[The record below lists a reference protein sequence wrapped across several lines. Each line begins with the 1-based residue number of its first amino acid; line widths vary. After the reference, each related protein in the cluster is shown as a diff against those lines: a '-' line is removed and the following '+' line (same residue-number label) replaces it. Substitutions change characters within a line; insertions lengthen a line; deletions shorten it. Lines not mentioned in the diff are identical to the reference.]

1 MSFYNRNTKSHTAI
15 TIHIHLI
22 FERMSEYSCVISFQ
36 FVIRLK
42 MRCQIRKCN
51 PYTFEHDY
59 FILSAYQVFFQ
70 YNVVINYCIDS

>member
-1 MSFYNRNTKSHTAI
+1 MSFYNRNIKSHTTI
-15 TIHIHLI
+15 TVHIHLV
-22 FERMSEYSCVISFQ
+22 FEGMSEYNGCVISVQ

-59 FILSAYQVFFQ
+59 FILSAYQVFSIHCS
-70 YNVVINYCIDS
+70 N